1 MYMCICICLYMYTNI
16 GTVGVKL
23 MFLSIL
29 NLYRIIIITL
39 IYV

>member
-1 MYMCICICLYMYTNI
+1 MYMCICLYVYTNI

-39 IYV
+39 IYI